1 MKPGDVVAVNHIAL
15 PPEVTVL
22 EVNGEWAAVWWP
34 CPEYG
39 RHTKVIHV
47 GKLTPTGKTFRGA
60 APKRTKDEHRDYEP
74 IVE

>member
-1 MKPGDVVAVNHIAL
+1 MKPGDIVSVNHIAL

-22 EVNGEWAAVWWP
+22 EVNGEWVAVWWA

-39 RHTKVIHV
+39 RHTKVIRV
-47 GKLTPTGKTFRGA
+47 EMLKPTGKTFRGTV
-60 APKRTKDEHRDYEP
+60 PKRTKDELRDYEP